1 MKQTEIEE
9 LYKNDCFTAEIVES
23 IQKISPRIDVSLYG
37 DETIEPYWVNK
48 EGKKE
53 PLLDPVD
60 DEVVEEIE
68 CSFIEVRYV
77 IDKDNDSIMC
87 LLGFDQDENFYIID
101 DFDDLQDDC
110 ARLIDKPVEE
120 IQKLFNDYN
129 RKG

>member
-9 LYKNDCFTAEIVES
+9 LYKNDCFTADLIEN
-23 IQKISPRIDVSLYG
+23 IQTIDSKINVTLYG

>member
-9 LYKNDCFTAEIVES
+9 LYKNDCFTADLIENVQAINS
-23 IQKISPRIDVSLYG
+23 KINVSLYG

>member
-9 LYKNDCFTAEIVES
+9 LYKNDCFTADLIENVQAINS
-23 IQKISPRIDVSLYG
+23 KINVSLYG
-37 DETIEPYWVNK
+37 DETIEPYGII

-101 DFDDLQDDC
+101 NFDDLQDDC